1 MTFYSYSRLNCYKN
15 CPRKYKFRYID
26 KIKVEVRENIEL
38 FLGKRVH
45 ETLKKLYQDLWYKRL
60 IPLEKLLEFVNNN
73 WSKNWDESIRIA
85 KEGYNPDDYRKM
97 ANRYITGYY
106 ERNYPFNHSRTIAL
120 EKRIIINLNGSRNHQ
135 LCVYIDRINKT
146 KDRVYHIHD
155 YKTCSRMP
163 SNEYFRGDWQ
173 LPLYAFVL
181 KERYPYIKNVCLV
194 WHMLNFNKEIKL
206 IRSDGELEKLK
217 KNVLHLINKIEKTK
231 VFPSKPSK
239 LCNWCKFKSI
249 CKYL

>member
-1 MTFYSYSRLNCYKN
+1 MTFFSYSRLKCFNQ
-15 CPRKYKFRYID
+15 CPQKYKFQYID
-26 KIKVEVRENIEL
+26 KVKVEVKENIEL

-45 ETLKKLYQDLWYKRL
+45 ETLKKLYQDLYYK
-60 IPLEKLLEFVNNN
+60 KLNSLRQLLNFLYNK
-73 WSKNWDESIRIA
+73 WSKNWNDSIKIV
-85 KEGYNPDDYRKM
+85 KEDYDHGDYLRM
-97 ANRYITGYY
+97 ADKYITDYY
-106 ERNYPFNHSRTIAL
+106 SHYYPFNHSRTIAL
-120 EKRIIINLNGSRNHQ
+120 EKRIIINLNRSGDHQ

-146 KDRVYHIHD
+146 KDRVYQIHD

-163 SNEYFRGDWQ
+163 SNEYFRNDWQ

-181 KERYPYIKNVCLV
+181 KKRYPYIKNVSLV
-194 WHMLNFNKEIKL
+194 WHMLKFNKEKKL
-206 IRSDGELEKLK
+206 KRSDGELEKLK